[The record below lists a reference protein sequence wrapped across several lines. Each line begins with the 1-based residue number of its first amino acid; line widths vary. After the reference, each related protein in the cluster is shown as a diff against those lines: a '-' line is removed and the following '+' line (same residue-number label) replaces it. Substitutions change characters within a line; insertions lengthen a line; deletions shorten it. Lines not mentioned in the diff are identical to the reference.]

1 MRMTQQTMDLNT
13 PALDP
18 ALVAALARHGW
29 KLVRSAVI
37 DGEAR
42 YWFSSREQ
50 KPQMDATGRRRPL
63 PPLCK
68 NAAGAAAMLADI
80 EGAAK

>member
-1 MRMTQQTMDLNT
+1 MQQLDLDLDT

-29 KLVRSAVI
+29 KLVRSALV
-37 DGEAR
+37 DGEPR
-42 YWFSSREQ
+42 YWFANREQ
-50 KPQMDATGRRRPL
+50 RQLCGPGRFLPL

-68 NAAGAAAMLADI
+68 TAAGAAAMLAGL
-80 EGAAK
+80 EEV

>member
-1 MRMTQQTMDLNT
+1 MQHTLDLDT

-29 KLVRSAVI
+29 RLVRSAVI
-37 DGEAR
+37 DGEGR
-42 YWFSSREQ
+42 YWFSGREQ

-68 NAAGAAAMLADI
+68 DAAGAAAMLADI
-80 EGAAK
+80 EGATR

>member
-1 MRMTQQTMDLNT
+1 MQQTELALDT

-29 KLVRSAVI
+29 RLVRSAVI
-37 DGEAR
+37 DGEGR
-42 YWFSSREQ
+42 YWFSSGEQ

-68 NAAGAAAMLADI
+68 TAAGAAAMLADI
-80 EGAAK
+80 EGATR